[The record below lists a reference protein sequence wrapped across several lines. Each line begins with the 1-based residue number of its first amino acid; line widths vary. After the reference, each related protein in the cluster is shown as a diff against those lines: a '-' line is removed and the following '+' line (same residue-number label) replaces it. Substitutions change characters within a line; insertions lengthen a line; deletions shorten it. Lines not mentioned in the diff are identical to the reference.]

1 MSNTKKQF
9 IVKPHIETFQTV
21 PRVQSII
28 WTVAPKGRGKNGNL
42 QLSLIASPRLQVKQ
56 AQPLRPLAASTSPE
70 VQLSYFP
77 DFIDWPT
84 WLEQTLFKNLSITF
98 QSVPDDDK
106 KTFTARYPS
115 QANGARAVSR
125 DRSAK
130 AKQISLATDPSI
142 DPSLWPRVFPSS
154 TKVRSFELAVDK
166 VLIDE
171 IPIDNQKLE
180 KHIEDIYSRCGIEFI
195 NPPPIDRMKNV
206 DYFGS
211 VMDEMQQPVG
221 TQAAIAQMATDT
233 VSSIAEQALFNPGNG
248 QSHTMS
254 YTMPGGS
261 AQKPVLPNLYKIN
274 VGSAY
279 QPIMKRLRSNK
290 RKIFPS
296 TPPGPYDF
304 HEILSILLNYPALL
318 RRLGLVIDLE
328 IQDTAKTA
336 GTFNVSINTQGLQG
350 ESWKYHAAPL
360 THCVAEKNGFYA
372 VPGSDSG
379 LAPGGMLAFGNENQ
393 YRLMQ
398 TDVVGG
404 GFKNLQYT
412 AMLNPLGSDGE
423 GTAALPAERTVGLGM
438 RMVDRVAWQKK
449 RFESIQSLD
458 SDCFSTSEDGLVNG
472 HGSSYPPLLYADDL
486 LRGIKPDTAVLDEAT
501 GKWKWHS
508 LCRREVQ
515 YFIGNDTI
523 DCESATGESPDAEG
537 VVTTGLV
544 KQPTEDKQG
553 EEETSYHLLE
563 SLFRWSG
570 WSLCVP
576 PLSGQEWPS
585 DGCGTGGGAPDSA
598 GTQFGLNAKT
608 RISVACGSLP
618 LLRFGKKYKF
628 RARSTDIAGNSL
640 PWNSNDETQASP
652 EILFSRY
659 EPVPT
664 PVMHHDKAFGPDSPG
679 ESMETLVI
687 RSNYDTDG
695 EDQPTD
701 RDFFPPQTTFP
712 LAEYHGMFDVNG
724 KFDPNVARTMVQ
736 QYIEPLRLSKIFSSK
751 HLTDPLAQGVVF
763 SGLPGADAQ
772 AFVCDFSSTGNNWPE
787 NKKKLRIRIKEGS
800 KAPERTGD
808 EITVY
813 LPKAEQVRVSYSS
826 LIGKTE
832 LDSMA
837 QWGRMLKY
845 QEANSND
852 SQISNLME
860 SAEAAATM
868 GLHSMLTPHRKLLL
882 VHAVRQPLEV
892 PVLVPV
898 FDTDNRKGDTM
909 RRESDATWSYLDGVI
924 QIHGKS
930 TGSVDV
936 YAYWTE
942 FIDDPDSDEGVKKS
956 PVKQHVLRSDVHL
969 NGSSSTASS
978 GGLVRYME
986 KPERGALFL
995 GTHINDA
1002 VVVPMEKSAK
1012 DVKAKNAGAF
1022 EIANTYSLSKLW
1034 GSDRI
1039 KLISKEKN
1047 IGKATLAGI
1056 LKTVPPKHEFA
1067 DTKHRSL
1074 VYEVEGTTR
1083 FREYFGPMRGG
1094 ATAKK
1099 IVANNKSQYT
1109 AQTTTIPEPEDSE
1122 TVFRRT
1128 GPETKTI
1135 HIPSSARP
1143 APVRVSYAIPTFG
1156 WEPLRE
1162 EGNKRIRT
1170 RRGNGIRVFVESPWF
1185 SSGEDELLGV
1195 IVLPNGMA
1203 MDEKWHPYVSQWGR
1217 DPIWNTANLPS
1228 NAPGTVHFRNG
1239 LETAHGLSLVEKESE
1254 TQGDKGIS
1262 VVGYGTTYDKNRRLW
1277 YADIEMNPGNV
1288 YFPFVRLALA
1298 RYQPYSVENA
1308 HLSAITQTDFIQ
1320 LLPDRTA
1327 TVTMVNQNTLNVE
1340 VTGVFCDEC
1349 FSKVT
1354 TTLEVAREGVS
1365 DETLKWQPVD
1375 DPSLND
1381 GFVGKQHKGN
1391 HVYSCSGFVNL
1402 PEKKANEKYRVVV
1415 KEYENY
1421 LTSEEK
1427 LSSYRLVYADA
1438 FELDY

>member
-1 MSNTKKQF
+1 MSDKKQF

-28 WTVAPKGRGKNGNL
+28 WTVAPKGRGENGNL
-42 QLSLIASPRLQVKQ
+42 QLSLIASPRLQVQ
-56 AQPLRPLAASTSPE
+56 RTQPLKPLTASTPPE
-70 VQLSYFP
+70 VQLSFFP

-84 WLEQTLFKNLSITF
+84 WLDQTLFKNLSITF

-115 QANGARAVSR
+115 RANGARTVSR
-125 DRSAK
+125 DRSVK
-130 AKQISLATDPSI
+130 TKQISLATDPSI

-154 TKVRSFELAVDK
+154 TKVRSFQLAIDK
-166 VLIDE
+166 ILIDE
-171 IPIDNQKLE
+171 IPIDNQELE
-180 KHIEDIYSRCGIEFI
+180 KHIEDIYSRCGVEFI
-195 NPPPIDRMKNV
+195 NPPPIDQMKNIEN
-206 DYFGS
+206 FGS
-211 VMDEMQQPVG
+211 IMDEMQQTAG
-221 TQAAIAQMATDT
+221 TQAAIEQTATDN
-233 VSSIAEQALFNPGNG
+233 VSGIAGKELFNPGKA
-248 QSHTMS
+248 QTQTMS
-254 YTMPGGS
+254 YHMPGGS
-261 AQKPVLPNLYKIN
+261 APTSALPTLHKIN

-279 QPIMKRLRSNK
+279 QPLMKRLQLNK
-290 RKIFPS
+290 RKISPG
-296 TPPGPYDF
+296 TIPGPYDF
-304 HEILSILLNYPALL
+304 HEIVSILLNYPALL

-328 IQDTAKTA
+328 IQDTAKTV
-336 GTFNVSINTQGLQG
+336 GTFNVGINTQGLQG

-372 VPGSDSG
+372 VPSSDSW
-379 LAPGGMLAFGNENQ
+379 LAPGGFLAFGDENQ

-412 AMLNPLGSDGE
+412 AVLNALSSSGKAA
-423 GTAALPAERTVGLGM
+423 AALPAERTVGLGM
-438 RMVDRVAWQKK
+438 RMVNRVARQKK
-449 RFESIQSLD
+449 RFDSIKSLD
-458 SDCFSTSEDGLVNG
+458 VQCFSTTEDGLVNG
-472 HGSSYPPLLYADDL
+472 HGRNYPPLLYADDL
-486 LRGIKPDTAVLDEAT
+486 LRGIKPDTAVWDEKT
-501 GKWKWHS
+501 KKWKWYS
-508 LCRREVQ
+508 LSRREVQ

-523 DCESATGESPDAEG
+523 NCESDTGESPDAEG

-544 KQPTEDKQG
+544 KQPTENEQG
-553 EEETSYHLLE
+553 EEESSYHLLE

-576 PLSGQEWPS
+576 PLSGQAWPS
-585 DGCGTGGGAPDSA
+585 DGCGTGGGAPDGT

-628 RARSTDIAGNSL
+628 RARSADIAGNSL
-640 PWNSNDETQASP
+640 PWDSNDEAHASP
-652 EILFSRY
+652 EILFLRS

-664 PVMHHDKAFGPDSPG
+664 PVMHRDKAFGPDSPG

-687 RSNYDTDG
+687 RSNYDTNG

-701 RDFFPPQTTFP
+701 RDFFPPPTTFP
-712 LAEYHGMFDVNG
+712 LAEYHGMFDAKG
-724 KFDPNVARTMVQ
+724 KFDPDRARTMVQ
-736 QYIEPLRLSKIFSSK
+736 QYIEPLRLSKAFFSK

-763 SGLPGADAQ
+763 SGFPGADTQ
-772 AFVCDFSSTGNNWPE
+772 AFTCDFSSTGNSWPE

-800 KAPERTGD
+800 KAPDRTGD

-813 LPKAEQVRVSYSS
+813 LPKAEQVRVFYSS
-826 LIGKTE
+826 VIGE
-832 LDSMA
+832 AGLDSMA

-845 QEANSND
+845 QEANPND
-852 SQISNLME
+852 SKINDLMTTAE
-860 SAEAAATM
+860 EAAQM
-868 GLHSMLTPHRKLLL
+868 GLHSMFTPRRELLL

-892 PVLVPV
+892 PLLVPV
-898 FDTDNRKGDTM
+898 FDPDNRKNDTM

-924 QIHGKS
+924 QVHGKS

-936 YAYWTE
+936 YAYWKE

-956 PVKQHVLRSDVHL
+956 PIKQHVLRSDVHL
-969 NGSSSTASS
+969 NGSSSVASS
-978 GGLVRYME
+978 GGVVRYME

-1002 VVVPMEKSAK
+1002 VVVPMKKSAK
-1012 DVKAKNAGAF
+1012 DVKAKNAAAF
-1022 EIANTYSLSKLW
+1022 ELADTYSLSKMW
-1034 GSDRI
+1034 GSDRM
-1039 KLISKEKN
+1039 KLIAKEKN
-1047 IGKATLAGI
+1047 IGKATLVEM

-1083 FREYFGPMRGG
+1083 FREYFGPMRRG

-1099 IVANNKSQYT
+1099 IAANNMSQYT
-1109 AQTTTIPEPEDSE
+1109 AQTTTILKPEDSE
-1122 TVFRRT
+1122 ALFRRT

-1143 APVRVSYAIPTFG
+1143 APARVSYAIPTFG
-1156 WEPLRE
+1156 WEPMRE

-1170 RRGNGIRVFVESPWF
+1170 RRGNGIRVFVEGPWF
-1185 SSGEDELLGV
+1185 SSGEDELLGA

-1203 MDEKWHPYVSQWGR
+1203 MEGKWHPYVSQWGR

-1228 NAPGTVHFRNG
+1228 DGPGTVHFRNG
-1239 LETAHGLSLVEKESE
+1239 IETALGLSLAEKESD
-1254 TQGDKGIS
+1254 TQGNKGVS

-1277 YADIEMNPGNV
+1277 YADIEMTPGNV

-1308 HLSAITQTDFIQ
+1308 HLSAVTQTDFIQ

-1327 TVTMVNQNTLNVE
+1327 TVTRVNQNTLSVE

-1365 DETLKWQPVD
+1365 DDTLKWRPVD
-1375 DPSLND
+1375 DPGLND

-1391 HVYSCSGFVNL
+1391 HLYSCSGFVNL

-1415 KEYENY
+1415 KEFESYI
-1421 LTSEEK
+1421 TSEEK

-1438 FELDY
+1438 FELDD